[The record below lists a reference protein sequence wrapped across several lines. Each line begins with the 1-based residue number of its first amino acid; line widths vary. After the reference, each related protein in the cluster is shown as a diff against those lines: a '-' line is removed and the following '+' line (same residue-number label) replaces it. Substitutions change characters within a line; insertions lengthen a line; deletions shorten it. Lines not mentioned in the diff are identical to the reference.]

1 MADSITM
8 DRDSTANRPLDDL
21 RGSLSDLRFISKR
34 LQRYGFIALIFTVV
48 NFASLILTLSLR
60 FLPLG
65 TLTTIF
71 FAFYL
76 PLIATVTALVA
87 IVRYDN
93 LRKRG
98 DALFEEI
105 SDELQWNVRQNLTE
119 TIARE
124 RPELNARVALRSFA
138 RATDLPLIP
147 GKYGPGIYATI
158 NFVILFLSYYL
169 VRLFRF

>member
-8 DRDSTANRPLDDL
+8 DRGSTGNRPLDDL
-21 RGSLSDLRFISKR
+21 RGSLSDLRFISRR
-34 LQRYGFIALIFTVV
+34 LQRYGFIALIFTVL
-48 NFASLILTLSLR
+48 NFASLILNLSLR

-65 TLTTIF
+65 TLTAIF

-76 PLIATVTALVA
+76 PLIVTVTALVA
-87 IVRYDN
+87 IVRYDS

-169 VRLFRF
+169 VRLIRF

>member
-8 DRDSTANRPLDDL
+8 DRDSTVNSPSDDL
-21 RGSLSDLRFISKR
+21 KGSLSDLRFITLQ
-34 LQRYGFIALIFTVV
+34 LQRYGFIALIFTVL

-60 FLPLG
+60 YLPFGQL
-65 TLTTIF
+65 TLIF

-76 PLIATVTALVA
+76 PLIATITALVA
-87 IVRYDN
+87 IVRYDT

-105 SDELQWNVRQNLTE
+105 SDELQWNIRRNATE

-158 NFVILFLSYYL
+158 NFVVLFLSYYL
-169 VRLFRF
+169 VQLFRF